1 MMPDPEQQP
10 EAVRAA
16 LEYIRNAP
24 AGPARFM
31 EVCGTHTVAVFRSGM
46 RNTLLAEKGIE
57 LVSGPG
63 CPVCVTS
70 AKEIDSVARLALEHR
85 GRVTVTAYGDMFRA
99 KGHEL
104 SLADARA
111 AGADIR
117 MVTSPIENVRLA
129 QENPQREIVFFAIG
143 FETTQ
148 PGHAHTLIE
157 AKRLGLP
164 NLTFYLSHKVIAPA
178 LRLLAEHPALSLDGF
193 ILPGHV
199 SAIIG
204 EEPYRFLAEE
214 YHLPGVI
221 AGFEPGDILV
231 AVARLLAQR
240 RAGACRIENAY
251 RSTVRPEGNPRARE
265 LIARVFGSCDAHW
278 RGIGTIPLSGH
289 TLHGGLSEFDAHERF
304 GLERVL
310 EDEAGFGGC
319 RCGEVL
325 LGLIS
330 PTDCAAF
337 GGACTPDSPLG
348 PCMVSSEGACANYF
362 RFGERR

>member
-1 MMPDPEQQP
+1 MPERSLQP
-10 EAVRAA
+10 EAVHAA
-16 LEYIRNAP
+16 MEYIRNAS
-24 AGPARFM
+24 ARPARFM
-31 EVCGTHTVAVFRSGM
+31 EVCGTHTVAVFRSGL
-46 RNTLLAEKGIE
+46 RNTLLAEKGVE

-70 AKEIDSVARLALEHR
+70 AKEIDEVARLAIECKES
-85 GRVTVTAYGDMFRA
+85 VTVAAYGDMFRA

-111 AGADIR
+111 FGADVR
-117 MVTSPIENVRLA
+117 MVTSPFENIRLA
-129 QENPQREIVFFAIG
+129 QEKPQRKIVFFAIG

-157 AKRLGLP
+157 ARRLGLP
-164 NLTFYLSHKVIAPA
+164 NLTFYVSHKLIAPA
-178 LRLLAEHPALSLDGF
+178 LHLLAEHPALRLDGF

-214 YHLPGVI
+214 YRLPGVI
-221 AGFEPGDILV
+221 AGFEPGDIVV
-231 AVARLLAQR
+231 AIARLLAQR
-240 RAGACRIENAY
+240 AAGESRIENAY
-251 RSTVRPEGNPRARE
+251 RSTVRPEGNPRAQE
-265 LIARVFGSCDAHW
+265 LISEVFETADAHW
-278 RGIGTIPLSGH
+278 RGIGLIPASGH
-289 TLHGGLSEFDAHERF
+289 ALRSGFAAFDAHQRF

-310 EDEAGFGGC
+310 NDEAGFGGC

-325 LGLIS
+325 LGLIA
-330 PTDCAAF
+330 PTDCAPF
-337 GGACTPDSPLG
+337 GEQCTPDSPLG
-348 PCMVSSEGACANYF
+348 PCMVSSEGACANYY